1 MKYKLHKSAHSVYS
15 IYLHIYF
22 VTTRRRN
29 AISNEMAVRIREVMS
44 NICIKNKSE
53 ITEFGA
59 EKNHVHLIVDLHP
72 DNNISHLIGS
82 LKSASS
88 RMVRKEFA
96 EEYYHW
102 YPKSKV
108 FWGRQKFAVSCG
120 GAPLEIV
127 KQYVSA
133 HPQGSLSSTP

>member
-15 IYLHIYF
+15 IYLHIYL

-29 AISNEMAVRIREVMS
+29 AIS
-44 NICIKNKSE
+44 
-53 ITEFGA
+53 
-59 EKNHVHLIVDLHP
+59 
-72 DNNISHLIGS
+72 
-82 LKSASS
+82 
-88 RMVRKEFA
+88 MVRKEFA

-127 KQYVSA
+127 KRYVSA
-133 HPQGSLSSTP
+133 HPQGEREIHPLVPQS

>member
-22 VTTRRRN
+22 VTKKRRK
-29 AISNEMAVRIREVMS
+29 AISDEIAVRMREVIS

-53 ITEFGA
+53 LSEFGA
-59 EKNHVHLIVDLHP
+59 EENHVHLIVDLHP
-72 DNNISHLIGS
+72 DNNISQFIGS
-82 LKSASS
+82 LKSATS
-88 RMVRKEFA
+88 RMVRSEFA
-96 EEYYHW
+96 QQYCYW
-102 YPKSKV
+102 YPEGKV

-127 KQYVSA
+127 KNYVSA
-133 HPQGSLSSTP
+133 HPQKG